1 MAQGFQRHKRVAGQI
16 KREIAELIRDSG
28 VDGGANAPLT
38 MLTVTD
44 CEVSRDLAHARIFY
58 SVLNADEQPIAEQWL
73 NEAAGFLRGE
83 LGHRMRLRIVPQLT
97 FIFDNSIE
105 QGMQMD
111 ALIRAVRDKD
121 GDAGDDA
128 ADERGADRDDSEEDG
143 RR

>member
-28 VDGGANAPLT
+28 VDSGANAPLT

-121 GDAGDDA
+121 GDAEDEG
-128 ADERGADRDDSEEDG
+128 ADEHGADRNGSEEDD

>member
-1 MAQGFQRHKRVAGQI
+1 MAQGFQRHQRVAGQI

-38 MLTVTD
+38 MLTITD
-44 CEVSRDLAHARIFY
+44 CEVSRDLAHAKIFY

-73 NEAAGFLRGE
+73 NEAAGYLRGE

-97 FIFDNSIE
+97 FVFDNSIE

-111 ALIRAVRDKD
+111 ALIRAVREQDS
-121 GDAGDDA
+121 DA
-128 ADERGADRDDSEEDG
+128 AEDNESDDSSDQ
-143 RR
+143 R

>member
-1 MAQGFQRHKRVAGQI
+1 MAQGFQRHQRVAGQI

-28 VDGGANAPLT
+28 VDSGPNAPLT

-44 CEVSRDLAHARIFY
+44 CEVSRDLAHAKIFY
-58 SVLNADEQPIAEQWL
+58 SVLNADEQPVAEQWL
-73 NEAAGFLRGE
+73 SEAAGYLRGE

-97 FIFDNSIE
+97 FVFDNSIE

-111 ALIRAVRDKD
+111 ALIRAVREQD
-121 GDAGDDA
+121 GD
-128 ADERGADRDDSEEDG
+128 DEGNESDDSSD

>member
-1 MAQGFQRHKRVAGQI
+1 MAQGFQRHQRVAGQI

-28 VDGGANAPLT
+28 VDSGPNAPLT
-38 MLTVTD
+38 LLTITD

-58 SVLNADEQPIAEQWL
+58 SVLNADEQPVAEQWFA
-73 NEAAGFLRGE
+73 EAAGHLRSE

-111 ALIRAVRDKD
+111 ALIRAVRENDAD
-121 GDAGDDA
+121 GEPGEPDD
-128 ADERGADRDDSEEDG
+128 ESGNR
-143 RR
+143 

>member
-28 VDGGANAPLT
+28 VDSGANAPLT

-121 GDAGDDA
+121 GDAEDG
-128 ADERGADRDDSEEDG
+128 ADEHGADRNGSEEDD

>member
-1 MAQGFQRHKRVAGQI
+1 MAQGFQRHQRVAGQI

-28 VDGGANAPLT
+28 VDSGPNAPLT

-44 CEVSRDLAHARIFY
+44 CEVTRDLAHARIFY
-58 SVLNADEQPIAEQWL
+58 SVLNANEQPVAEQWL
-73 NEAAGFLRGE
+73 NEAAGYLRGE

-111 ALIRAVRDKD
+111 ALIRAVREQE
-121 GDAGDDA
+121 GDA
-128 ADERGADRDDSEEDG
+128 DEDGESDDSSDK
-143 RR
+143 R

>member
-1 MAQGFQRHKRVAGQI
+1 MAQGFQRHQRVAGQI

-28 VDGGANAPLT
+28 VDSGPNAPLT
-38 MLTVTD
+38 LLTITD

-58 SVLNADEQPIAEQWL
+58 SVLDAREQPVAEQWFE
-73 NEAAGFLRGE
+73 EAAGHLRSE

-111 ALIRAVRDKD
+111 ALIRAVREKD
-121 GDAGDDA
+121 VDGESDESDD
-128 ADERGADRDDSEEDG
+128 ESGNR
-143 RR
+143 

>member
-28 VDGGANAPLT
+28 VDSGANAPLT

-58 SVLNADEQPIAEQWL
+58 SVLNADEQPVAEQWL

-121 GDAGDDA
+121 GDTE
-128 ADERGADRDDSEEDG
+128 DEGTDENGADRDEFGEDG

>member
-1 MAQGFQRHKRVAGQI
+1 MAQGFQRHQRVAGQI

-38 MLTVTD
+38 MLTITD
-44 CEVSRDLAHARIFY
+44 CEVSRDLAHAKIFY

-73 NEAAGFLRGE
+73 DEAAGYLRSE

-97 FIFDNSIE
+97 FVFDNSIE

-111 ALIRAVRDKD
+111 ALIRAVREQD
-121 GDAGDDA
+121 GDV
-128 ADERGADRDDSEEDG
+128 DEDSESDDSSDP
-143 RR
+143 R

>member
-1 MAQGFQRHKRVAGQI
+1 MAQGFQRPNRVAGQI

-58 SVLNADEQPIAEQWL
+58 SVLKADEQPIAEQWL
-73 NEAAGFLRGE
+73 NEASGFLRGE

-121 GDAGDDA
+121 GDAEDDGT
-128 ADERGADRDDSEEDG
+128 DENGVDRDESEEDG

>member
-28 VDGGANAPLT
+28 VDSGPNAPLT

-97 FIFDNSIE
+97 FVFDNSIE

-111 ALIRAVRDKD
+111 ALIRAVREQD
-121 GDAGDDA
+121 GD
-128 ADERGADRDDSEEDG
+128 DEGNESDDSSD

>member
-1 MAQGFQRHKRVAGQI
+1 MAQGFQRHQRVAGQI

-28 VDGGANAPLT
+28 VDSGPNAPLT

-44 CEVSRDLAHARIFY
+44 CEVTRDLAHARIFY
-58 SVLNADEQPIAEQWL
+58 SVLNASEQPVAEQWL
-73 NEAAGFLRGE
+73 NEAAGYLRGE

-111 ALIRAVRDKD
+111 ALIRAVREQD
-121 GDAGDDA
+121 GE
-128 ADERGADRDDSEEDG
+128 ADEDVESDDSSDK
-143 RR
+143 R

>member
-28 VDGGANAPLT
+28 VDSGPNAPLT

-73 NEAAGFLRGE
+73 NEASGFLRGE

-121 GDAGDDA
+121 ADA
-128 ADERGADRDDSEEDG
+128 ENEGADQNGATRDESEEDD

>member
-1 MAQGFQRHKRVAGQI
+1 MAQGFQRHQRVAGQI

-28 VDGGANAPLT
+28 VDSGPNAPLT
-38 MLTVTD
+38 LLTITD

-58 SVLNADEQPIAEQWL
+58 SVLNADEQPVAEQWFA
-73 NEAAGFLRGE
+73 EAAGHLRSE

-111 ALIRAVRDKD
+111 ALIRAVRENDAD
-121 GDAGDDA
+121 GESGEPDD
-128 ADERGADRDDSEEDG
+128 ESGNR
-143 RR
+143 

>member
-121 GDAGDDA
+121 GDAEDDGT
-128 ADERGADRDDSEEDG
+128 DENGVDRDESEEDG